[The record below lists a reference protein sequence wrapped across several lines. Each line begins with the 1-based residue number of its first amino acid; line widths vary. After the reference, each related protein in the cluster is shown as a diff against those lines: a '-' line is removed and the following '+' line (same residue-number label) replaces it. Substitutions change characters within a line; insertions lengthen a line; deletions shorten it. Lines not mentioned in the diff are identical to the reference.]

1 MCRDLSFGCRKLL
14 IRFRSLDLSRKMPLV
29 SASTQKNL
37 LGYPKQKAATQCEA
51 RERYC
56 PRFMENCDVGGAN
69 ERKLFFKLSVHAK
82 ACRALI
88 LIVY

>member
-1 MCRDLSFGCRKLL
+1 MPEASDP
-14 IRFRSLDLSRKMPLV
+14 IQVTRSLAQNAPSIGEH
-29 SASTQKNL
+29 TQKNL